1 MIFHTKRKQGKKLS
15 LVVRPGMYQTAEED
29 AEGLP
34 PVNRTAADQ
43 ETLETASRSR
53 GKILTKMQR
62 INKARP
68 EVFAMPNSRQAQE
81 TTTVGPK
88 NPGQNDKPVWEPL
101 DYDEI
106 EKESREDGSKFD
118 IEEYSLP
125 GLATNSI
132 FSVCVLYNK

>member
-1 MIFHTKRKQGKKLS
+1 
-15 LVVRPGMYQTAEED
+15 MYQTAEED

-88 NPGQNDKPVWEPL
+88 KPGQNDKPVWEPL

-118 IEEYSLP
+118 IEEYSLT

-132 FSVCVLYNK
+132 FSVCVLYKKSLISPWIAF